1 MFLVHFWGKK
11 IFLENLALSCTTPYG
26 FVAPCQNL
34 EKVNDT
40 ITENAQR
47 DRWKDGRKDG
57 QTLFYRT
64 LPATVE
70 GPKINWMPG
79 ADLSHLPNNQGEK
92 LEKLLEE
99 EYKVFLKDEN
109 DIG

>member
-1 MFLVHFWGKK
+1 MGQKNFPGKSGSVMHNSIWVSSTMPK
-11 IFLENLALSCTTPYG
+11 
-26 FVAPCQNL
+26 L

-47 DRWKDGRKDG
+47 DRWKDGWKDG